1 MRSASYIF
9 FAFLLRTSCV
19 LVRFIL
25 ILLEK
30 QMNQTIQPKRAPKP
44 SHSQTLTIEPGRHNA
59 LHTPQEKLA
68 FNIPEVCAATGVGR
82 TTVYEA
88 IKAGALKS
96 IMVGGRRLVRREA
109 LANWLDGQSGSSPG
123 NGRP

>member
-1 MRSASYIF
+1 MS
-9 FAFLLRTSCV
+9 
-19 LVRFIL
+19 
-25 ILLEK
+25 EK
-30 QMNQTIQPKRAPKP
+30 QQTYSRAGLSLPPKP
-44 SHSQTLTIEPGRHNA
+44 V
-59 LHTPQEKLA
+59 EKLA

-82 TTVYEA
+82 TTIYEA

-109 LANWLDGQSGSSPG
+109 LANWLDGQWGPSAG